1 MRRML
6 ILLMAMGV
14 ILSSCASTEK
24 PYVPEPEKGVLEVSI
39 KNAPAEAD
47 RFYCIVTDSEGER
60 MLSGFLPIDKAYTLM
75 SMEKGLC
82 LIQCTFYSSQNG
94 NYTKLFSD
102 SEVAVVKEGEIMQV
116 SIDCR
121 EDSSI

>member
-1 MRRML
+1 MRRIL
-6 ILLMAMGV
+6 ILLMAMGI

-24 PYVPEPEKGVLEVSI
+24 PDVPEPGNGVLEVSI
-39 KNAPAEAD
+39 GNAPAEAD
-47 RFYCIVTDSEGER
+47 LFYCIVTDSEGEKR
-60 MLSGFLPIDKAYTLM
+60 LSGFLPIDKAYTLVA
-75 SMEKGLC
+75 MEKGLC

-121 EDSSI
+121 EDRSI